1 MPLVPAVTEL
11 IFAQLLWL
19 QYNEPQKPVI
29 MYINSTGTSRADG
42 ETVHAICV
50 GQAYGMAAMILACG
64 TKGFR
69 GSLPHATIMLNQPR
83 TSAQGQAT
91 EIAIK
96 AREAMSNRQ
105 LMLEILAEKT
115 GQLPRAV
122 PMNV

>member
-1 MPLVPAVTEL
+1 
-11 IFAQLLWL
+11 
-19 QYNEPQKPVI
+19 
-29 MYINSTGTSRADG
+29 
-42 ETVHAICV
+42 
-50 GQAYGMAAMILACG
+50 MAAMILACG
-64 TKGFR
+64 TKARKPRSAHVQSPEVGVSQGFR
-69 GSLPHATIMLNQPR
+69 GSLSHATIMLNQPR